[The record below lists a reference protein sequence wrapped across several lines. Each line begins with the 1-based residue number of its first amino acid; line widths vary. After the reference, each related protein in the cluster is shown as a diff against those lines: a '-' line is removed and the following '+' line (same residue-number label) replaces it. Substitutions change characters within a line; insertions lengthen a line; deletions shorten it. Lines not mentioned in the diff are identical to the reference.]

1 MVRVLITG
9 TAGNTGQSV
18 AGLVAGAEYDIRMA
32 DTVPLPPD
40 VATLGEFAR
49 CDTRTPVGA
58 SAMVP
63 QSQTSRT
70 RRSAEDRKKHTTE

>member
-1 MVRVLITG
+1 MVRVLLTG
-9 TAGNTGQSV
+9 TAGNTGQAV
-18 AGLVAGAEYDIRMA
+18 TRLVAGAGYDIRMA
-32 DTVPLPPD
+32 DTVPPPPD

-63 QSQTSRT
+63 QSQPSRT
-70 RRSAEDRKKHTTE
+70 RRSAKGRKKHTTE